1 MKKFFLF
8 LAACAMSIATFAAVS
23 ITINPSHV
31 DFGEVSIKGKTS
43 VEGSTTFDVT
53 YSGLVEYCGVVFED
67 VEMPE
72 DGAAFW
78 IEGTN
83 TSGWIYS
90 GDTNTPAE
98 GKGLTLH
105 YMADKAGTYTGKI
118 RFYSF
123 NSENDWYNKVPGTPY
138 YMTMKLVVTDEAI
151 VDQVVPFER
160 VEKTADLADGDT
172 IVFVCE
178 SENAVCGPL
187 EGTALSSITE
197 NVKLTNGQA
206 EIPLTAQMFKATKYS
221 GGWQFY
227 TADSDAKRLHL
238 DIASNNAKGA
248 FTYDAAQGG
257 SILATW
263 GVEISNGVATV
274 QRANEEADFLY
285 PVYWASGS
293 TGGRFKPY
301 KNASGSEKDIAIYKK
316 KGQQQDVQSI
326 VSIDPATIN
335 FGDVA
340 SGAEKEITITYTGE
354 HLEDDI
360 VWAIEGDDAAEFEL
374 KEDASNTRT
383 SGSLT
388 IKYLGKATKSTLSAE
403 LAYLT
408 ADAKKDLME
417 GSFSISI
424 NLVKLDSIQF
434 KKENYEAK
442 NYQELDLSDE
452 VAFNPASASN
462 TGLVWK
468 LDKSYYGFASVSDAG
483 VFKATATGDYK
494 VVVLSALSDKIT
506 DTCTISVTLP
516 APESVELSETSITL
530 HVGEQ
535 KTLTASIKPD
545 GTDKKPVFESD
556 KTDIATV
563 DKNGKIT
570 AKALGRATITV
581 SATDYPAIKA
591 TCTVNVEKWA
601 VTALELPETADLTLG
616 STLQLDPT
624 FTPAA
629 AKDEYE
635 VTYSSDNEEV
645 AKVDQT
651 GLVTSVAEGEA
662 TITAVAG
669 GKSAEITIHV
679 VAPVMFEKAT
689 SVDQLGAKDTIIL
702 ATIYE
707 GNGIV
712 AGPRDGKVLTV
723 LTNNL
728 KVTETEAYADD
739 AIKLVLGTLNGKE
752 GYTLHRIG
760 QTNVLAENNNDL
772 SEEKT
777 SSTKNLTWQFV
788 ADGANGIYVQNVGN
802 SNAMFKY
809 NSGINAIRPYK
820 INTDGAV
827 YVYVYFRKY
836 VQPAAESVSLNKT
849 ELDMHIGDQD
859 VKLKASVMPEDADQ
873 AVTWTSSAPSVAS
886 VDENGWV
893 KAVGEGTATITAT
906 VTSDPTLTATCE
918 VSVSEWTVES
928 LTLDVDEETIK
939 VGEQLRINATVLPTE
954 HKFDV
959 DFYTSNAEIATVTIG
974 GLVTGVAVGDVTI
987 TAKAGTKE
995 ATALIH
1001 VEANEEPKPDD
1012 QAIDDVN
1019 AQTSVQK
1026 IVRDG
1031 QVYILR
1037 NGVLYTVTG
1046 AEVR

>member
-1 MKKFFLF
+1 MIAL
-8 LAACAMSIATFAAVS
+8 LMCNVMSFGATIGAPKS
-23 ITINPSHV
+23 L
-31 DFGEVSIKGKTS
+31 DFGSYSIKGEGEVTDS
-43 VEGSTTFDVT
+43 LELTLTPSGISDYGIGVEIVND
-53 YSGLVEYCGVVFED
+53 
-67 VEMPE
+67 
-72 DGAAFW
+72 
-78 IEGTN
+78 
-83 TSGWIYS
+83 
-90 GDTNTPAE
+90 AE
-98 GKGLTLH
+98 GIFSTSDSWLYGNGTPDAYGEKKAKV
-105 YMADKAGTYTGKI
+105 YFYAIEAGTYTATL
-118 RFYSF
+118 RLSDY
-123 NSENDWYNKVPGTPY
+123 NSAYDDNTELYAVHEDVALKVI
-138 YMTMKLVVTDEAI
+138 VTSDAI
-151 VDQVVPFER
+151 VAKTTPFEK
-160 VEKTADLADGDT
+160 VMNTSGLAAGDT
-172 IVFVCE
+172 IILVNE
-178 SENAVCGPL
+178 TSKAVSGPL
-187 EGTALSSITE
+187 NGTYLEAITDG
-197 NVKLTNGQA
+197 VKIADGKA
-206 EIPLTAQMFKATKYS
+206 DVPETAQMFVLSKYNGNWQLTAT
-221 GGWQFY
+221 GIN
-227 TADSDAKRLHL
+227 KRLHM
-238 DIASNNAKGA
+238 DVSGKGA
-248 FTYDAAQGG
+248 FTYADTQAGT
-257 SILATW
+257 ILANW
-263 GVEISNGVATV
+263 GIEITDGIATLS
-274 QRANEEADFLY
+274 RPDEEQTY
-285 PVYWASGS
+285 PVWFNSD
-293 TGGRFKPY
+293 RFKPY
-301 KNASGSEKDIAIYKK
+301 QSEGNYGEVCIYKK
-316 KGQQQDVQSI
+316 AGEAQEVQSSI
-326 VSIDPATIN
+326 TIDPATIN

-340 SGAEKEITITYTGE
+340 SGAEKEITISYTGE

-374 KEDASNTRT
+374 KERDYNDRKEGT
-383 SGSLT
+383 LT
-388 IKYLGKATKSTLSAE
+388 IIYKGLSTKTGALSAE

-417 GSFSISI
+417 GSFPISI

-662 TITAVAG
+662 TIKAVAG

-712 AGPRDGKVLTV
+712 AGPRDEKVLTV

-772 SEEKT
+772 SEATT
-777 SSTKNLTWQFV
+777 SSTKNLTWQFI

-809 NSGINAIRPYK
+809 NIANNAIKPYR
-820 INTDGAV
+820 INTADAV

-873 AVTWTSSAPSVAS
+873 AVTWTSSDPSVAS

-1001 VEANEEPKPDD
+1001 VEANEEPEPDD

-1046 AEVR
+1046 AAVRE

>member
-8 LAACAMSIATFAAVS
+8 LAACAMSIATFAAAS
-23 ITINPSHV
+23 ITASDV
-31 DFGEVSIKGKTS
+31 DFGTVSIKGESFIKDSTEIHVSWSDMPLYTQIETEVYDTPSAEDCKFELDPTYVWTGSGESYDPIITS
-43 VEGSTTFDVT
+43 YDFKLIYT
-53 YSGLVEYCGVVFED
+53 
-67 VEMPE
+67 
-72 DGAAFW
+72 AF
-78 IEGTN
+78 
-83 TSGWIYS
+83 
-90 GDTNTPAE
+90 
-98 GKGLTLH
+98 
-105 YMADKAGTYTGKI
+105 KAGTFTCNIKFYGQYYDEGTYHDTDSKI
-118 RFYSF
+118 IHVTLTVT
-123 NSENDWYNKVPGTPY
+123 NDA
-138 YMTMKLVVTDEAI
+138 VVA
-151 VDQVVPFER
+151 QVVPFER

-274 QRANEEADFLY
+274 QRANEEADYLY

-340 SGAEKEITITYTGE
+340 SGAEKEITISYTGE
-354 HLEDDI
+354 YLEDDI

-374 KEDASNTRT
+374 KEGDYNDRKEGT
-383 SGSLT
+383 LT
-388 IKYLGKATKSTLSAE
+388 ITYKGQSTKTGALTAE

-408 ADAKKDLME
+408 ADAKKDLMG
-417 GSFSISI
+417 GSFPISI
-424 NLVKLDSIQF
+424 NLVKLDGIQF

-452 VAFNPASASN
+452 VAFNPTSASN

-468 LDKSYYGFASVSDAG
+468 LDKSYYGSASVSDAG

-516 APESVELSETSITL
+516 EPESVELSETSITL

-535 KTLTASIKPD
+535 KILTASVKPD

-563 DKNGKIT
+563 DKDGKIT
-570 AKALGRATITV
+570 AKALGTATISV
-581 SATDYPAIKA
+581 SATDYPAIQA

-601 VTALELPETADLTLG
+601 VTALALPETADLTLG

-635 VTYSSDNEEV
+635 VTYSSNNEEV

-702 ATIYE
+702 ATIYK

-712 AGPRDGKVLTV
+712 AGPRNNKVLTV

-777 SSTKNLTWQFV
+777 SSTKNLTWQFI
-788 ADGANGIYVQNVGN
+788 ADGTNGIYVQNVGN

-809 NSGINAIRPYK
+809 NSANNAIKPYR
-820 INTDGAV
+820 INTADAV

-873 AVTWTSSAPSVAS
+873 TVTWTSSAPSVAS

-1001 VEANEEPKPDD
+1001 VEANEEPEPDD

-1046 AEVR
+1046 AEVRE

>member
-1 MKKFFLF
+1 MIAL
-8 LAACAMSIATFAAVS
+8 LMCNVMSFGATIGAPKS
-23 ITINPSHV
+23 L
-31 DFGEVSIKGKTS
+31 DFGSYSIKGEGEVTDS
-43 VEGSTTFDVT
+43 LELTLTPSGISDYGIGVEIVND
-53 YSGLVEYCGVVFED
+53 
-67 VEMPE
+67 
-72 DGAAFW
+72 
-78 IEGTN
+78 
-83 TSGWIYS
+83 
-90 GDTNTPAE
+90 AE
-98 GKGLTLH
+98 GIFSTSDSWLYGNGTPDDDGGKKAKV
-105 YMADKAGTYTGKI
+105 YFYAIEAGTYTATL
-118 RFYSF
+118 RLSDY
-123 NSENDWYNKVPGTPY
+123 NSAYDDNTELYAVHEDVALKVI
-138 YMTMKLVVTDEAI
+138 VTSDAI
-151 VDQVVPFER
+151 VAKTTPFEK
-160 VEKTADLADGDT
+160 VMNTSGLAAGDT
-172 IVFVCE
+172 IILVNE
-178 SENAVCGPL
+178 TSKAVSGPL
-187 EGTALSSITE
+187 NGTYLEAITDG
-197 NVKLTNGQA
+197 VKIANGKA
-206 EIPLTAQMFKATKYS
+206 DVPETAQMFVLSKYNGNWQLTAT
-221 GGWQFY
+221 GIN
-227 TADSDAKRLHL
+227 KRLHM
-238 DIASNNAKGA
+238 DVSGKGA
-248 FTYDAAQGG
+248 FTYADTQAGT
-257 SILATW
+257 ILANW
-263 GVEISNGVATV
+263 GIEITEGIATLS
-274 QRANEEADFLY
+274 RPDEEQTY
-285 PVYWASGS
+285 PVWFNSD
-293 TGGRFKPY
+293 RFKPY
-301 KNASGSEKDIAIYKK
+301 QSESNYGEVCIYKK
-316 KGQQQDVQSI
+316 AGEAQEVQSSI
-326 VSIDPATIN
+326 TIDPATIN

-354 HLEDDI
+354 YLENVI
-360 VWAIEGDDAAEFEL
+360 AWEIRGDDAAEFEL
-374 KEDASNTRT
+374 KEGDYNTRT

-408 ADAKKDLME
+408 ADAKKDIME
-417 GSFSISI
+417 ESFPISI
-424 NLVKLDSIQF
+424 NLVKLDGIQF
-434 KKENYEAK
+434 KEENYEAK
-442 NYQELDLSDE
+442 NYQELNLSGE

-468 LDKSYYGFASVSDAG
+468 LDKSYYGYASVSDAG

-506 DTCTISVTLP
+506 DTCAIKVTLP

-535 KTLTASIKPD
+535 KTLTASVKPD

-570 AKALGRATITV
+570 AKALGTATITV

-591 TCTVNVEKWA
+591 TCTVNVEKWT

-662 TITAVAG
+662 TIKAVAG

-689 SVDQLGAKDTIIL
+689 SVVQLGAKDTIIL

-873 AVTWTSSAPSVAS
+873 AVTWTSSDPSVAS

-1001 VEANEEPKPDD
+1001 VEANEEPEPDD

-1046 AEVR
+1046 TEVRE

>member
-1 MKKFFLF
+1 MIAL
-8 LAACAMSIATFAAVS
+8 LVCNVMSFGATIGAPKS
-23 ITINPSHV
+23 L
-31 DFGEVSIKGKTS
+31 DFGSYSIKGEGEVTDSLELTLTPSGISDYGIGVEIVNDAEGIFSTS
-43 VEGSTTFDVT
+43 D
-53 YSGLVEYCGVVFED
+53 SGLYGNGTPDAYGEKKAKVYFY
-67 VEMPE
+67 
-72 DGAAFW
+72 A
-78 IEGTN
+78 IE
-83 TSGWIYS
+83 
-90 GDTNTPAE
+90 
-98 GKGLTLH
+98 
-105 YMADKAGTYTGKI
+105 AGTYTATL
-118 RFYSF
+118 RLSDY
-123 NSENDWYNKVPGTPY
+123 NSAYDDNTELYAVHEDVALKVI
-138 YMTMKLVVTDEAI
+138 VTSDAI
-151 VDQVVPFER
+151 VAKTTPFEK
-160 VEKTADLADGDT
+160 VMNTSGLAAGDT
-172 IVFVCE
+172 IILVNE
-178 SENAVCGPL
+178 TSKAVSGPL
-187 EGTALSSITE
+187 NGTYLEAITDG
-197 NVKLTNGQA
+197 VKIANGKA
-206 EIPLTAQMFKATKYS
+206 DVPETAQMFVLSKYNGNWQLTAT
-221 GGWQFY
+221 GIN
-227 TADSDAKRLHL
+227 KRLHM
-238 DIASNNAKGA
+238 DVSGKGA
-248 FTYDAAQGG
+248 FTYADTQAGT
-257 SILATW
+257 ILANW
-263 GVEISNGVATV
+263 GIEITDGIATLS
-274 QRANEEADFLY
+274 RPDEEQTY
-285 PVYWASGS
+285 PVWFNSD
-293 TGGRFKPY
+293 RFKPY
-301 KNASGSEKDIAIYKK
+301 QSEGNYGEVCIYKK
-316 KGQQQDVQSI
+316 AGEAQEVQSSI
-326 VSIDPATIN
+326 TIDPATIN

-340 SGAEKEITITYTGE
+340 SGAKKEITITFTGE

-374 KEDASNTRT
+374 KEGDYNDRKEGT
-383 SGSLT
+383 LT
-388 IKYLGKATKSTLSAE
+388 IIYKGLSTKTGALSAE

-408 ADAKKDLME
+408 ADAKKDIME
-417 GSFSISI
+417 GSFPISI
-424 NLVKLDSIQF
+424 NLVKLDGIQF
-434 KKENYEAK
+434 KEENYEAK
-442 NYQELDLSDE
+442 NYQELDLSGE
-452 VAFNPASASN
+452 VAFNPTSASN
-462 TGLVWK
+462 TGLGWK
-468 LDKSYYGFASVSDAG
+468 LDKSYYGYASVSDVG

-530 HVGEQ
+530 HVGEY
-535 KTLTASIKPD
+535 KTLTASVKPD
-545 GTDKKPVFESD
+545 GTDKKPAFESD
-556 KTDIATV
+556 RTDIATV

-570 AKALGRATITV
+570 AKALGTAIITV

-635 VTYSSDNEEV
+635 VTYSSNNEEV

-669 GKSAEITIHV
+669 GKSAAITIHV

-702 ATIYE
+702 ATIYK

-777 SSTKNLTWQFV
+777 SSTKNLTWQFI

-809 NSGINAIRPYK
+809 NSANNAIKPYR
-820 INTDGAV
+820 INTADAV

-873 AVTWTSSAPSVAS
+873 AVTWKSSAPSVAS

-974 GLVTGVAVGDVTI
+974 GLVTGVAVGNVTI

-1001 VEANEEPKPDD
+1001 VEAKEEPEPDD

-1046 AEVR
+1046 TEVRE

>member
-1 MKKFFLF
+1 MIAL
-8 LAACAMSIATFAAVS
+8 LMCNVMSFGATIGAPKS
-23 ITINPSHV
+23 L
-31 DFGEVSIKGKTS
+31 DFGSYSIKGEGEVTDS
-43 VEGSTTFDVT
+43 LELTLTPSGISDYGIGVEIVND
-53 YSGLVEYCGVVFED
+53 
-67 VEMPE
+67 
-72 DGAAFW
+72 
-78 IEGTN
+78 
-83 TSGWIYS
+83 
-90 GDTNTPAE
+90 AE
-98 GKGLTLH
+98 GIFSTSDSWLYGNGTPDAYGEKKAKV
-105 YMADKAGTYTGKI
+105 YFYAIEAGTYTATL
-118 RFYSF
+118 RLSDN
-123 NSENDWYNKVPGTPY
+123 NSAYDDNTELYAVHEDFALKVI
-138 YMTMKLVVTDEAI
+138 VTSDAI
-151 VDQVVPFER
+151 VAKTTPFEK
-160 VEKTADLADGDT
+160 VMNTSGLAAGDT
-172 IVFVCE
+172 IILVNE
-178 SENAVCGPL
+178 TSKAVSGPL
-187 EGTALSSITE
+187 NGTYLEAITDG
-197 NVKLTNGQA
+197 VKIADGKA
-206 EIPLTAQMFKATKYS
+206 DVPETAQMFVLSKYNGNWQLTAT
-221 GGWQFY
+221 GIN
-227 TADSDAKRLHL
+227 KRLHM
-238 DIASNNAKGA
+238 DVSGKGA
-248 FTYDAAQGG
+248 FTYADTHAGT
-257 SILATW
+257 ILANW
-263 GVEISNGVATV
+263 GIEITDGIATLS
-274 QRANEEADFLY
+274 RPDEEQTY
-285 PVYWASGS
+285 PVWFNSD
-293 TGGRFKPY
+293 RFKPY
-301 KNASGSEKDIAIYKK
+301 QSEGNYGEVCIYKK
-316 KGQQQDVQSI
+316 AGEAQEVQSSI
-326 VSIDPATIN
+326 TIDPATIN

-354 HLEDDI
+354 YLEDDI
-360 VWAIEGDDAAEFEL
+360 VWEIQGDAAEFEL

-408 ADAKKDLME
+408 AYAKKDLIE
-417 GSFSISI
+417 GSFPISI
-424 NLVKLDSIQF
+424 NLVKLDGIQF
-434 KKENYEAK
+434 KKESYEAK
-442 NYQELDLSDE
+442 NYQELDLSGE

-468 LDKSYYGFASVSDAG
+468 LDKSYYGYASVSDAG

-506 DTCTISVTLP
+506 DTCAIKVTLP

-535 KTLTASIKPD
+535 KTLTASVKPD

-570 AKALGRATITV
+570 AKALGTATITV
-581 SATDYPAIKA
+581 SATDYPDIKA
-591 TCTVNVEKWA
+591 TCTVNVEKWT

-777 SSTKNLTWQFV
+777 SSTKNLTWQFI

-809 NSGINAIRPYK
+809 NSATNAIRPYK
-820 INTDGAV
+820 INTAGAV

-873 AVTWTSSAPSVAS
+873 AVTWTSSDPSVAS

-918 VSVSEWTVES
+918 VTVSEWTVES

-1001 VEANEEPKPDD
+1001 VEAKEEPEPDD

-1046 AEVR
+1046 TEVRE

>member
-1 MKKFFLF
+1 MIAL
-8 LAACAMSIATFAAVS
+8 LMCNVMSFGATIGAPKS
-23 ITINPSHV
+23 L
-31 DFGEVSIKGKTS
+31 DFGSYSIKGEGEVTDS
-43 VEGSTTFDVT
+43 LELTLTPSGISDYGIRVEIVND
-53 YSGLVEYCGVVFED
+53 
-67 VEMPE
+67 
-72 DGAAFW
+72 
-78 IEGTN
+78 
-83 TSGWIYS
+83 
-90 GDTNTPAE
+90 AE
-98 GKGLTLH
+98 GIFSTSDSWLYGNGTPDYYGEKKAKV
-105 YMADKAGTYTGKI
+105 YFYAIEAGTYTATL
-118 RFYSF
+118 RLSDY
-123 NSENDWYNKVPGTPY
+123 NSAYDDNTELYAVHEDVALKVI
-138 YMTMKLVVTDEAI
+138 VTSDAI
-151 VDQVVPFER
+151 VAQVVPFER

-187 EGTALSSITE
+187 EGAALSSITE

-248 FTYDAAQGG
+248 FTYNEAQGG

-274 QRANEEADFLY
+274 QRANEEADYLY

-316 KGQQQDVQSI
+316 KGRQQDVQSI

-335 FGDVA
+335 FGDAA
-340 SGAEKEITITYTGE
+340 SGAEKEITISYTGE

-360 VWAIEGDDAAEFEL
+360 VWAIQGTDAAEFEL
-374 KEDASNTRT
+374 KE
-383 SGSLT
+383 GSYNDKEEGTLT
-388 IKYLGKATKSTLSAE
+388 IIYKGLSTKTGALTAE
-403 LAYLT
+403 LAYMT
-408 ADAKKDLME
+408 EDAKKDLME
-417 GSFSISI
+417 GSFPISI
-424 NLVKLDSIQF
+424 NLVKLDGIQF
-434 KKENYEAK
+434 KKESYEAK
-442 NYQELDLSDE
+442 NYQELDLSGE
-452 VAFNPASASN
+452 VEFNPTSASN

-468 LDKSYYGFASVSDAG
+468 LDKSYYGFASVSESG
-483 VFKATATGDYK
+483 VFKATATGDYR

-516 APESVELSETSITL
+516 EPESVELSETSITL
-530 HVGEQ
+530 HVGEY
-535 KTLTASIKPD
+535 KTLTASVKPD

-570 AKALGRATITV
+570 AKALGTATITV

-635 VTYSSDNEEV
+635 VTYSSNNEEV

-679 VAPVMFEKAT
+679 VAPAMFEKAT

-702 ATIYE
+702 ATIHE

-809 NSGINAIRPYK
+809 NIANNAIKPYK
-820 INTDGAV
+820 SNTAGAV

-873 AVTWTSSAPSVAS
+873 AVTWTSSDPSVAS

-918 VSVSEWTVES
+918 VTVSEWTVES

-939 VGEQLRINATVLPTE
+939 VGEQLRINATVLPTG

-1001 VEANEEPKPDD
+1001 VKAKEEPKPDD
-1012 QAIDDVN
+1012 QAIDDIK

-1046 AEVR
+1046 AEVRE

>member
-1 MKKFFLF
+1 MIAL
-8 LAACAMSIATFAAVS
+8 LMCNVMSFGATIGAPKS
-23 ITINPSHV
+23 L
-31 DFGEVSIKGKTS
+31 DFGSYSIKGEGEVTDS
-43 VEGSTTFDVT
+43 LELTLTPSGISDSGIGVEIVND
-53 YSGLVEYCGVVFED
+53 
-67 VEMPE
+67 
-72 DGAAFW
+72 
-78 IEGTN
+78 
-83 TSGWIYS
+83 
-90 GDTNTPAE
+90 AE
-98 GKGLTLH
+98 GIFSTSDSWLYGNGTPDAYGEKKAKV
-105 YMADKAGTYTGKI
+105 YFYAIEAGTYTATL
-118 RFYSF
+118 RLSDY
-123 NSENDWYNKVPGTPY
+123 NSAYDDNTELYAVHEDVALKVI
-138 YMTMKLVVTDEAI
+138 VTSDAI
-151 VDQVVPFER
+151 VAKTTPFEK
-160 VEKTADLADGDT
+160 VMNTSGLAAGDT
-172 IVFVCE
+172 IILVNE
-178 SENAVCGPL
+178 TSKAVSGPL
-187 EGTALSSITE
+187 NGTYLEAITDG
-197 NVKLTNGQA
+197 VKIANGKA
-206 EIPLTAQMFKATKYS
+206 DVPETAQMFVLSKYNGNWQLTAT
-221 GGWQFY
+221 GIN
-227 TADSDAKRLHL
+227 KRLHM
-238 DIASNNAKGA
+238 DVSGKGA
-248 FTYDAAQGG
+248 FTYADTQVGT
-257 SILATW
+257 ILANW
-263 GVEISNGVATV
+263 GIEITDGIATLS
-274 QRANEEADFLY
+274 RPDEEQTY
-285 PVYWASGS
+285 PVWFNSD
-293 TGGRFKPY
+293 RFKPY
-301 KNASGSEKDIAIYKK
+301 QSEGNYGEVCIYKK
-316 KGQQQDVQSI
+316 AGEAQEVQSSI
-326 VSIDPATIN
+326 TIDPATIN

-354 HLEDDI
+354 YLEDDI
-360 VWAIEGDDAAEFEL
+360 LWEIQGDAAEFEL

-388 IKYLGKATKSTLSAE
+388 IKYLGKATKSALSAK
-403 LAYLT
+403 LAYMT
-408 ADAKKDLME
+408 ADAKKDDMM
-417 GSFSISI
+417 GSFPISI
-424 NLVKLDSIQF
+424 NLVKLDGIQF
-434 KKENYEAK
+434 KEENYEAK
-442 NYQELDLSDE
+442 NYQELDLSGQVE
-452 VAFNPASASN
+452 FNPTSASN

-468 LDKSYYGFASVSDAG
+468 LDKSYYGSASVSDAG

-494 VVVLSALSDKIT
+494 VVILSALSEKIT

-516 APESVELSETSITL
+516 EPESVELSETSITL
-530 HVGEQ
+530 HVGEY
-535 KTLTASIKPD
+535 KTLTASVKPD

-570 AKALGRATITV
+570 AKALGTAIITV

-645 AKVDQT
+645 AKVGQT

-662 TITAVAG
+662 TIKAVAG

-809 NSGINAIRPYK
+809 NIANNAIKPYK
-820 INTDGAV
+820 INTDGAVYV

-873 AVTWTSSAPSVAS
+873 AVTWKSSDPSVAS

-1001 VEANEEPKPDD
+1001 VEANEEPEPDD

-1046 AEVR
+1046 AEVRE

>member
-1 MKKFFLF
+1 MIAL
-8 LAACAMSIATFAAVS
+8 LMCNVMSFGATIGAPKS
-23 ITINPSHV
+23 L
-31 DFGEVSIKGKTS
+31 DFGSYSIKGEGEVTDS
-43 VEGSTTFDVT
+43 LELTLTPSGISDSRIGVEIVND
-53 YSGLVEYCGVVFED
+53 
-67 VEMPE
+67 
-72 DGAAFW
+72 
-78 IEGTN
+78 
-83 TSGWIYS
+83 
-90 GDTNTPAE
+90 AE
-98 GKGLTLH
+98 GIFSTSDSWLYGNGTPDAYGEKKAKV
-105 YMADKAGTYTGKI
+105 YFYAIEAGTYTATL
-118 RFYSF
+118 RLSDY
-123 NSENDWYNKVPGTPY
+123 NSAYDDNTELYAVHEDVALKVI
-138 YMTMKLVVTDEAI
+138 VTSDAI
-151 VDQVVPFER
+151 VAKTTPFEK
-160 VEKTADLADGDT
+160 VMNTSGLAAGDT
-172 IVFVCE
+172 IILVNE
-178 SENAVCGPL
+178 TSKAVSGPL
-187 EGTALSSITE
+187 NGTYLEAITDG
-197 NVKLTNGQA
+197 VKIANGKA
-206 EIPLTAQMFKATKYS
+206 DVPETAQMFVLSKYNGNWQLTAT
-221 GGWQFY
+221 GIN
-227 TADSDAKRLHL
+227 KRLHM
-238 DIASNNAKGA
+238 DVSGKGA
-248 FTYDAAQGG
+248 FTYADTQVGT
-257 SILATW
+257 ILANW
-263 GVEISNGVATV
+263 GIEITDGIATLS
-274 QRANEEADFLY
+274 RPDEEQTY
-285 PVYWASGS
+285 PVWFNSD
-293 TGGRFKPY
+293 RFKPY
-301 KNASGSEKDIAIYKK
+301 QSEGNYGEVCIYKK
-316 KGQQQDVQSI
+316 AGEAQEVQSSI
-326 VSIDPATIN
+326 TIDPATIN

-340 SGAEKEITITYTGE
+340 SGAEKEITISYTGE
-354 HLEDDI
+354 YLEDVI
-360 VWAIEGDDAAEFEL
+360 AWEIRGDDAAEFEL
-374 KEDASNTRT
+374 KEGDYNDKEEGT
-383 SGSLT
+383 LT
-388 IKYLGKATKSTLSAE
+388 IIYKGLSTKTGALTAE
-403 LAYLT
+403 LAYMT
-408 ADAKKDLME
+408 EDAKKDIME
-417 GSFSISI
+417 GSFPISI
-424 NLVKLDSIQF
+424 NLVKLDGIQF
-434 KKENYEAK
+434 KEENYEAK
-442 NYQELDLSDE
+442 NYQELDLSGE
-452 VAFNPASASN
+452 VAFNPTSASN

-516 APESVELSETSITL
+516 EPESVELSETSITL

-535 KTLTASIKPD
+535 KTLTASVKPD

-570 AKALGRATITV
+570 AKALGTAIITV
-581 SATDYPAIKA
+581 SATDYPTIKA

-662 TITAVAG
+662 TIKAVAG

-873 AVTWTSSAPSVAS
+873 AVTWTSSDPSVAS

-1001 VEANEEPKPDD
+1001 VEANEEPEPDD